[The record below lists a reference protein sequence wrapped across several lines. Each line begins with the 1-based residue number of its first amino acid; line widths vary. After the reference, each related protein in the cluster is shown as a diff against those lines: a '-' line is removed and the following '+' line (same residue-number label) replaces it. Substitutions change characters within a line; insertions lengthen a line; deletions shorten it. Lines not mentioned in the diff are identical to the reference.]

1 LKEFFVI
8 SSSTSERPAPS
19 HSGDNAMVV
28 DTSHSPFARLRP
40 VPITAVRLNG
50 GLLAERIR
58 TNRDVTIP
66 SQFGKMEE
74 SGRIDNFRRASGKI
88 DAPFQ
93 GLYYNDSDLYKLL
106 EAAAWALAD
115 GPNDAISAALNSAI
129 TEIADAQDEDGY
141 LNTYFSVDRVG
152 ERWTNHDLHEMYC
165 GGHLSLAAIALQRIT
180 GETRLLEVA
189 TRFADHICDRFGPEE
204 AGKRFGI
211 DGHEGAEVGMVELG
225 RATGNLR
232 YIEEAQYF
240 VDARGYGRLP
250 RPYGGWYGKDYH
262 QDHVPL
268 RDAERMAG
276 HVVRGTLY
284 VAGAADVYLEQ
295 GDPTLLTA
303 LERLWSNMVS
313 KQMYIS
319 GALGARY
326 QGEAFGG
333 DYELPN
339 ARAYAET
346 CGAIGGMLWTW
357 RMFSINGDARY
368 IDVVENML
376 FNAILPGVSLEGDTY
391 FYVNPLADEG
401 QHRRQEW
408 FGTACCPP
416 NVARILAALPGYL
429 YSVSDD
435 TVWVNIYAPGSAAIP
450 FPDGRTIEL
459 RQETRYPWDG
469 DIAFEIQTA
478 GEFALR
484 LRIPGWCESG
494 ASIQVNNQ
502 PFETPIGSG
511 SYAEI
516 RRTWKRGDTVRLHL
530 PMPARRMESHPNVT
544 ENTGRIALAR
554 GPLLYCLEGVDLNGA
569 HPNEVIVPA
578 SATINAIDRPDLLDG
593 VTVLEFEAEIDPIGA
608 DWIDHLYCTE
618 SGQSTPSKAAVT
630 AIPYYAWANREP
642 GPMHVWLRTN

>member
-1 LKEFFVI
+1 MI
-8 SSSTSERPAPS
+8 SSSISEESLPLR
-19 HSGDNAMVV
+19 SGGNGAFVV

-40 VPITAVRLNG
+40 VAIQSVRLSG

-88 DAPFQ
+88 DGPFQ
-93 GLYYNDSDLYKLL
+93 GVYYNDSDLYKLL

-115 GPNDAISAALNSAI
+115 GPNDALSAMLEAAI

-180 GETRLLEVA
+180 GESRLLEVA
-189 TRFADHICDRFGPEE
+189 TRFADHICERFGPEE

-225 RATGNLR
+225 RATGNPR

-250 RPYGGWYGKDYH
+250 KPYGGWFGKEYH

-268 RDAERMAG
+268 RDAQRMAG

-319 GALGARY
+319 GALGSRH
-326 QGEAFGG
+326 QGEAFGD

-357 RMFSINGDARY
+357 RMFSINGDGQY
-368 IDVVENML
+368 IDTVENML

-391 FYVNPLADEG
+391 FYQNPLADDG
-401 QHRRQEW
+401 HHRRQPW

-429 YSVSDD
+429 YSVSEDAI
-435 TVWVNIYAPGSAAIP
+435 WVNIYSSGSAAIP
-450 FPDGRTIEL
+450 LPDGRTIEL

-469 DIAFEIQTA
+469 DIAFDVQTE

-494 ASIQVNNQ
+494 ASLQVNG
-502 PFETPIGSG
+502 EDVDTPIQSG
-511 SYAEI
+511 SYVEI
-516 RRTWKRGDTVRLHL
+516 RRMWKQGDTVRLHL
-530 PMPARRMESHPNVT
+530 PMPVRRMESHPNVT
-544 ENTGRIALAR
+544 ENTGRVALAR
-554 GPLLYCLEGVDLNGA
+554 GPLLYCLEGIDLNGA

-578 SATINAIDRPDLLDG
+578 SATINAIERPDLLG
-593 VTVLEFEAEIDPIGA
+593 GITTLEIEAEIDTTGTNWT
-608 DWIDHLYCTE
+608 DRLY
-618 SGQSTPSKAAVT
+618 QSDPERNVPLQGSIT
-630 AIPYYAWANREP
+630 AIPYYAWANRES
-642 GPMHVWLRTN
+642 GPMQVWLRTS